1 MRQLAL
7 RSRRCLP
14 GARLDARRRRA
25 PQGFIAVN
33 GCSLT
38 GGEVVG
44 DTFNVWLI
52 PETLRATTFGQT
64 SAGEV
69 VNLELD
75 SQTVA
80 IVDTVER
87 VLAAR

>member
-1 MRQLAL
+1 MMRAA
-7 RSRRCLP
+7 CW
-14 GARLDARRRRA
+14 GAV
-25 PQGFIAVN
+25 QGFIAVD

-38 GGEVVG
+38 VGEVSD

-52 PETLRATTFGQT
+52 PETLRATTFGEKRV
-64 SAGEV
+64 GDL
-69 VNLELD
+69 VNMELD
-75 SQTVA
+75 AQTVA

>member
-1 MRQLAL
+1 M
-7 RSRRCLP
+7 
-14 GARLDARRRRA
+14 
-25 PQGFIAVN
+25 
-33 GCSLT
+33 
-38 GGEVVG
+38 G

-52 PETLRATTFGQT
+52 PETLRATTFGKT
-64 SAGEV
+64 SAGDV